1 MGKREN
7 FTAGRVAAYE
17 FQPSGAGKSN
27 QSVYWD
33 GKAPGLGLRV
43 TVTGAKS
50 YIFESRLHGKTV
62 RLTIGD
68 VRTWTVAEAQAEATR
83 LKTLTDQGVDPR
95 QVKAEQRAKDEALKA
110 ERKRKAVTVGEAWTA
125 YVEAKTKQGKWS
137 DTHLRDHV
145 VAVKPGGE
153 PRGRGRRAGQGDVTY
168 PGLIFPLLKLRL
180 ADLTAKRVQVW
191 LEASNDRGKTE
202 AAKCFRLLRA
212 FLNWSGEQEQ
222 FQGIV
227 SADAHSKKEVRAL
240 VQKVKAKQQSLQREQ
255 LPAWFAAVRSINNP
269 VISHC
274 LQALLLTG
282 ARREELA
289 ALRWVDV
296 DFVWNSLTIRDKAES
311 KGGEDGTRTIPLTPY
326 VASLL
331 AVLPRRN
338 EWVFSSPQSAAGYL
352 ADPLTPLQ
360 AAMRVAGLPNLSPHD
375 LRRSF
380 GSLAEWCEVP
390 TGIVAQIMGHKPSAT
405 AEKHYRVRPLDLLR
419 MWHTK
424 IEAWML
430 EQAGVTFDA
439 EQPGKLRAVHG

>member
-1 MGKREN
+1 MVKQEN
-7 FTAGRVAAYE
+7 FTAGRVAAYQCE
-17 FQPSGAGKSN
+17 DGKN
-27 QSVYWD
+27 QSIYWD
-33 GKAPGLGLRV
+33 GKTPGLGLRV
-43 TVTGAKS
+43 TATGAKS
-50 YIFESRLHGKTV
+50 YIFQARLHGV
-62 RLTIGD
+62 SIRLTVGD

-95 QVKAEQRAKDEALKA
+95 QLKVEQRAKDEALKA
-110 ERKRKAVTVGEAWTA
+110 ERKRKAATVGEAWTA
-125 YVEAKTKQGKWS
+125 YVDAKSKQGKWS
-137 DTHLRDHV
+137 ETHLRDHI

-180 ADLTAKRVQVW
+180 ADLTSKRVQVW
-191 LEASNDRGKTE
+191 MEASNQRGKTE

-212 FLNWSGEQEQ
+212 FLNWSGEQEEY
-222 FQGIV
+222 QGIV
-227 SADAHSKKEVRAL
+227 SVDAHSKKEVRAL

-269 VISHC
+269 VISHY

-289 ALRWVDV
+289 GVRWVDV
-296 DFVWNSLTIRDKAES
+296 DFQWNSLTIRDKAES

-326 VASLL
+326 VAFLL
-331 AVLPRRN
+331 AALPRRN

-439 EQPGKLRAVHG
+439 EQPGKLRAVKK

>member
-1 MGKREN
+1 MEKREN
-7 FTAGRVAAYE
+7 FTNANVLDE
-17 FQPSGAGKSN
+17 TFQCEAGKS
-27 QSVYWD
+27 QSIHWD
-33 GKAPGLGLRV
+33 GKTPGLGLRV
-43 TVTGAKS
+43 TATGAKS

-68 VRTWTVAEAQAEATR
+68 ARIWTAIKARAEATR

-95 QVKAEQRAKDEALKA
+95 QLKVEQRAKDEALKA
-110 ERKRKAVTVGEAWTA
+110 ERKRKAATVGEAWTA
-125 YVEAKTKQGKWS
+125 YVDAKSKQGKWS
-137 DTHLRDHV
+137 ETHLRDHI

-168 PGLIFPLLKLRL
+168 PGLIHPLLSLRL
-180 ADLTAKRVQVW
+180 SDLTAKRVQAW
-191 LEASNDRGKTE
+191 LEASNQRGKTE

-212 FLNWSGEQEQ
+212 FLNWSGEQEEY
-222 FQGIV
+222 QGIV
-227 SADAHSKKEVRAL
+227 SVDAHSKKEVRAL

-269 VISHC
+269 VISHY

-439 EQPGKLRAVHG
+439 EEPGKLRVVKD

>member
-1 MGKREN
+1 MAKQEN

-17 FQPSGAGKSN
+17 FQPSDGGKSN
-27 QSVYWD
+27 QTVYWD
-33 GKAPGLGLRV
+33 GKTPGLGLRV
-43 TVTGAKS
+43 TATGAKS
-50 YIFESRLHGKTV
+50 YIFQSRLHGV
-62 RLTIGD
+62 SIRLTVGD

-83 LKTLTDQGVDPR
+83 LKTLTDQGIDPR

-110 ERKRKAVTVGEAWTA
+110 ERKRKAITVGEAWTA

-180 ADLTAKRVQVW
+180 ADLTAKRVQTW
-191 LEASNDRGKTE
+191 LETSNDRGKTE

-227 SADAHSKKEVRAL
+227 SVDAHSKKEVRAL

-255 LPAWFAAVRSINNP
+255 LPAWFTAVRSIANP
-269 VISHC
+269 VISHY

-289 ALRWVDV
+289 AVRWEDV
-296 DFVWNSLTIRDKAES
+296 DFKWNSLTIRDKAES

-326 VASLL
+326 VATLL
-331 AVLPRRN
+331 AALPRRN
-338 EWVFSSPQSAAGYL
+338 EWVFSSPLSASGRL

-380 GSLAEWCEVP
+380 GSLAEWVEMP
-390 TGIVAQIMGHKPSAT
+390 SGIVAQIMGHKPSAT

-424 IEAWML
+424 IEAWIL
-430 EQAGVTFDA
+430 EQADVAFEA
-439 EQPGKLRAVHG
+439 EQPGKLRAVKK

>member
-1 MGKREN
+1 MAKQEN
-7 FTAGRVAAYE
+7 FTAGRVAAYQCE
-17 FQPSGAGKSN
+17 GGKN
-27 QSVYWD
+27 QSIYWD
-33 GKAPGLGLRV
+33 GKTPGLGLRV
-43 TVTGAKS
+43 TATGAKS
-50 YIFESRLHGKTV
+50 YIFQSRLHGV
-62 RLTIGD
+62 SIRLTVGD

-95 QVKAEQRAKDEALKA
+95 QVKEEQRAKDEALKA

-180 ADLTAKRVQVW
+180 ADLTAKRVQTW

-255 LPAWFAAVRSINNP
+255 LPACFTAVRSIANP
-269 VISHC
+269 VISHY

-289 ALRWVDV
+289 AVRWEDV
-296 DFVWNSLTIRDKAES
+296 DFQWNSLTIFETRQNL
-311 KGGEDGTRTIPLTPY
+311 KG
-326 VASLL
+326 A
-331 AVLPRRN
+331 
-338 EWVFSSPQSAAGYL
+338 
-352 ADPLTPLQ
+352 
-360 AAMRVAGLPNLSPHD
+360 
-375 LRRSF
+375 
-380 GSLAEWCEVP
+380 
-390 TGIVAQIMGHKPSAT
+390 
-405 AEKHYRVRPLDLLR
+405 R
-419 MWHTK
+419 M
-424 IEAWML
+424 A
-430 EQAGVTFDA
+430 
-439 EQPGKLRAVHG
+439 PGRFR

>member
-1 MGKREN
+1 MVKQEN
-7 FTAGRVAAYE
+7 FTAGRVAAYQCE
-17 FQPSGAGKSN
+17 DGKN
-27 QSVYWD
+27 QSIYWD
-33 GKAPGLGLRV
+33 GKTPGLGLRV
-43 TVTGAKS
+43 TATGAKS
-50 YIFESRLHGKTV
+50 YIFQARLHGV
-62 RLTIGD
+62 SIRLTVGD

-95 QVKAEQRAKDEALKA
+95 QLKVEQRAKDEALKA
-110 ERKRKAVTVGEAWTA
+110 ERKRKTVTVGEAWAA
-125 YVEAKTKQGKWS
+125 YVDARKSKWS
-137 DTHLRDHV
+137 ETHLRDHI

-153 PRGRGRRAGQGDVTY
+153 PRGRGRRAGQGAVTY

-180 ADLTAKRVQVW
+180 ADLTSKRVQVW
-191 LEASNDRGKTE
+191 MEASNQRGKTE

-212 FLNWSGEQEQ
+212 FLNWSGEQDEYQ
-222 FQGIV
+222 SIV
-227 SADAHSKKEVRAL
+227 SVDAHSKKEVRAL

-439 EQPGKLRAVHG
+439 EEPGKLRAVKNSLLTT

>member
-1 MGKREN
+1 MVKQEN
-7 FTAGRVAAYE
+7 FTAGRVAAYQCE
-17 FQPSGAGKSN
+17 AGKS
-27 QSVYWD
+27 QSIHWD
-33 GKAPGLGLRV
+33 GKTPGLGLRV
-43 TVTGAKS
+43 TATGAKS
-50 YIFESRLHGKTV
+50 YIFQARLHGV
-62 RLTIGD
+62 SIRLTVGD

-95 QVKAEQRAKDEALKA
+95 QLKVEQRAKDEALKA
-110 ERKRKAVTVGEAWTA
+110 ERKRKTVTVGEAWTA

-255 LPAWFAAVRSINNP
+255 LPAWFTAVRSIANP
-269 VISHC
+269 VISHY

-289 ALRWVDV
+289 AVRWADV
-296 DFVWNSLTIRDKAES
+296 DFQWNSLTIRDKAES

-331 AVLPRRN
+331 AALPRRN

-424 IEAWML
+424 IEAWIL
-430 EQAGVTFDA
+430 EQADVAFEA
-439 EQPGKLRAVHG
+439 EQPGKLRAVKK

>member
-1 MGKREN
+1 MAKQEN
-7 FTAGRVAAYE
+7 FTAGRVAAYQCE
-17 FQPSGAGKSN
+17 DGKN
-27 QSVYWD
+27 QSIYWD
-33 GKAPGLGLRV
+33 GKTPGLGLRV
-43 TVTGAKS
+43 TATGAKS
-50 YIFESRLHGKTV
+50 YIFQARLHGV
-62 RLTIGD
+62 SIRLTVGD

-95 QVKAEQRAKDEALKA
+95 QLKVEQRAKDEALKA
-110 ERKRKAVTVGEAWTA
+110 ERKRKAATVGEAWTA
-125 YVEAKTKQGKWS
+125 YVDAKTKLGKWS
-137 DTHLRDHV
+137 ETHLRDHI

-180 ADLTAKRVQVW
+180 ADLTWKRVQVW
-191 LEASNDRGKTE
+191 MEASNQRGKTE

-212 FLNWSGEQEQ
+212 FLNWSGEQEEY
-222 FQGIV
+222 QGIV
-227 SADAHSKKEVRAL
+227 SVDVHSKKEVRAL
-240 VQKVKAKQQSLQREQ
+240 VQKVKPKQQSLQREQ

-269 VISHC
+269 VISHY

-289 ALRWVDV
+289 AVRWEDV
-296 DFVWNSLTIRDKAES
+296 DFQWNSLTIRDKAES

-360 AAMRVAGLPNLSPHD
+360 AAMRTAGLPNLSPHD

-419 MWHTK
+419 MWHSK
-424 IEAWML
+424 IEAWIL
-430 EQAGVTFDA
+430 EQAGVAFDA
-439 EQPGKLRAVHG
+439 EQPGKLRVVKK

>member
-1 MGKREN
+1 MVKQEN
-7 FTAGRVAAYE
+7 FTAGRVAAYQCE
-17 FQPSGAGKSN
+17 AGKS
-27 QSVYWD
+27 QSIHWD
-33 GKAPGLGLRV
+33 GKTPGLGLRV
-43 TVTGAKS
+43 TATGAKS
-50 YIFESRLHGKTV
+50 YIFQARLHGV
-62 RLTIGD
+62 SIRLTVGD

-95 QVKAEQRAKDEALKA
+95 QLKVEQRAKDEALKA
-110 ERKRKAVTVGEAWTA
+110 ERKRKTVTVGEAWTA

-255 LPAWFAAVRSINNP
+255 LPAWFTAVRSIANP
-269 VISHC
+269 VISHY

-289 ALRWVDV
+289 AVRWADV
-296 DFVWNSLTIRDKAES
+296 DFQWNSMTIRDKAES

-331 AVLPRRN
+331 AALPRRN

-424 IEAWML
+424 IEAWIL
-430 EQAGVTFDA
+430 EQADVAFEA
-439 EQPGKLRAVHG
+439 EQPGKLRAVKK

>member
-1 MGKREN
+1 MVKQEN
-7 FTAGRVAAYE
+7 FTAGRVAAYQCE
-17 FQPSGAGKSN
+17 AGKS
-27 QSVYWD
+27 QSIHWD
-33 GKAPGLGLRV
+33 GKTPGLGLRV
-43 TVTGAKS
+43 TATGAKS
-50 YIFESRLHGKTV
+50 YIFQARLHGV
-62 RLTIGD
+62 SIRLTVGD

-95 QVKAEQRAKDEALKA
+95 QLKVEQRAKDEALKA
-110 ERKRKAVTVGEAWTA
+110 ERKRKTVTVGEAWTA

-255 LPAWFAAVRSINNP
+255 LPAWFTAVRSIANP
-269 VISHC
+269 VISHY

-289 ALRWVDV
+289 AVRWADV
-296 DFVWNSLTIRDKAES
+296 DFQWNSMTIRDKAES

-326 VASLL
+326 VATLL
-331 AVLPRRN
+331 AALPRRN

-424 IEAWML
+424 IEAWIL
-430 EQAGVTFDA
+430 EQADVAFEA
-439 EQPGKLRAVHG
+439 EQPGKLRAVKK